1 MISIINA
8 ETPNTSQTLPSP
20 TSTSTDEED
29 LESSITKKP
38 LLRLNIDGLSQNFPE
53 VDINVNV
60 PR

>member
-20 TSTSTDEED
+20 SSTDEED